1 MFMMYL
7 KHTVTIFV
15 LEKRNPDICLGNLT
29 MDQILSYDKW
39 RGAVSVCD
47 VYYYE
52 WIDKVKF

>member
-1 MFMMYL
+1 MMYL